1 MMIPNI
7 EIGKIYK
14 LSDANPP
21 AFAKIIKISKHDVWN
36 DVLEEDE
43 LTQLAWGD
51 MFRWADNPEN
61 KPIETLIRMLDGYE
75 VEEEPKWVVKKREDS
90 YFKSFTGIDFRSSS

>member
-1 MMIPNI
+1 MIPNI

-51 MFRWADNPEN
+51 WYQWDN
-61 KPIETLIRMLDGYE
+61 KDIYCLFGAGLD
-75 VEEEPKWVVKKREDS
+75 
-90 YFKSFTGIDFRSSS
+90 SSIYQLLPYVWTEIGGGRQ